1 MKEGDLIED
10 ADGRVGVVT
19 CIILCFPEGAIPRD
33 NGSVGFAFFFDT
45 QKEEIIYVEDIE
57 VIGEYN
63 GTHILE

>member
-10 ADGRVGVVT
+10 ADGRAGVVT
-19 CIILCFPEGAIPRD
+19 CIVLSFPEGAIPRD

-63 GTHILE
+63 GTHFLE

>member
-19 CIILCFPEGAIPRD
+19 CIVLCFPEGAIPRD

-63 GTHILE
+63 GTHFLE